1 MEHPIEKAPMR
12 VIHTMHSI
20 EPLTI
25 TEEHPV
31 FALKDI
37 GKAYNFNEIKKRLDN
52 HSIAPDWI
60 DAKDLQTRDFI
71 AYPNCRFEV
80 VGQPLHFRV
89 LYI

>member
-1 MEHPIEKAPMR
+1 MR